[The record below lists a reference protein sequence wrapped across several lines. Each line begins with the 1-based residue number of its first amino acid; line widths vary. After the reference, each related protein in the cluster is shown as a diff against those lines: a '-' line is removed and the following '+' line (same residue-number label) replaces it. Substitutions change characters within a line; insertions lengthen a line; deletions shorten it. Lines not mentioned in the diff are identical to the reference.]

1 MGSMKVRLQS
11 TVPSGSATKSGS
23 SSATVMVVDT
33 KVVLV
38 DAEVEVVDAEVVVM
52 DAEVVVVDKWA
63 ATSIRLSDVFIFF
76 IGGLKEKLEGTKER
90 SSSMSKEKKRFFK
103 F

>member
-11 TVPSGSATKSGS
+11 TAPSGSATKSGS

-33 KVVLV
+33 KVV
-38 DAEVEVVDAEVVVM
+38 VVDAEVVVM

-90 SSSMSKEKKRFFK
+90 SSSMSKEKKRLFK

>member
-23 SSATVMVVDT
+23 SSATVMVVDA

-38 DAEVEVVDAEVVVM
+38 DT
-52 DAEVVVVDKWA
+52 EVVVVDKWA
-63 ATSIRLSDVFIFF
+63 ATWIRLSDVFIFF
-76 IGGLKEKLEGTKER
+76 IGELKEKLDGTKES
-90 SSSMSKEKKRFFK
+90 SSSMSINRVVEIFIKESVINGRKT
-103 F
+103 